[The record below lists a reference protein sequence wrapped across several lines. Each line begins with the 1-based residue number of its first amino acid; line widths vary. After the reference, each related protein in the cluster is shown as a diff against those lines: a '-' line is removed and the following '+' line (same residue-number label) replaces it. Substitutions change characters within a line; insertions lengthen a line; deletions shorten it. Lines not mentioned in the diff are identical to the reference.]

1 MMESF
6 FESLMASVTPLSY
19 VLIFATMVVIFFGV
33 TILRDMDIKVD
44 NSEKK

>member
-1 MMESF
+1 MTPFSYIMM
-6 FESLMASVTPLSY
+6 
-19 VLIFATMVVIFFGV
+19 FATMVVIFFGV